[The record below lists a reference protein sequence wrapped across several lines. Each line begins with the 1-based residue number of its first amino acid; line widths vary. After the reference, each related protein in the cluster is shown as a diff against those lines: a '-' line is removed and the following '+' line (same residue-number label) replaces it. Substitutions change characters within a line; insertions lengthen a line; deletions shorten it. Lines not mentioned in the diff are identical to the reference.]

1 MITVLSM
8 IVRIIGSCVIVMNN
22 EFLEKE
28 FRKFHVRNFSLQNS
42 VLRDEILYI
51 ENNPKQYDLSYNV
64 EKIELFE
71 YGNILFSIIEYMK
84 NRKFYIPITIII
96 RNNKYV
102 EDGIYILSVDKNM
115 LFRIKKVDANIL
127 KNIDQLDHTQNFYLT
142 FYIDIK
148 YAVYFFKEQ
157 AYTRSML
164 EVGRLLNYVNS
175 QKNYTITEYECNM
188 FTFSKNQG
196 IDITMFALCGVLGVR
211 KNER

>member
-1 MITVLSM
+1 M

-28 FRKFHVRNFSLQNS
+28 FRKLHVKNFSLQNS
-42 VLRDEILYI
+42 VLSDEILYI

-71 YGNILFSIIEYMK
+71 YSNILFSIVEYMK
-84 NRKFYIPITIII
+84 SRRFYIPITIII
-96 RNNKYV
+96 RNNKYI
-102 EDGIYILSVDKNM
+102 EDGIYILSSEKNM
-115 LFRIKKVDANIL
+115 LFRIKKVDVDIL
-127 KNIDQLDHTQNFYLT
+127 KTIDQLDRTQNFYLT
-142 FYIDIK
+142 LYIDIK

-164 EVGRLLNYVNS
+164 EVGRLLNYVSS

-188 FTFSKNQG
+188 FILSKNQG
-196 IDITMFALCGVLGVR
+196 IDVTMFALCSVLGVR

>member
-1 MITVLSM
+1 M

-102 EDGIYILSVDKNM
+102 EDGIYILSADKNM

-148 YAVYFFKEQ
+148 YAVYFLRNKHILVQ
-157 AYTRSML
+157 
-164 EVGRLLNYVNS
+164 
-175 QKNYTITEYECNM
+175 C
-188 FTFSKNQG
+188 
-196 IDITMFALCGVLGVR
+196 
-211 KNER
+211 